1 MARMALATLLGLI
14 IVSSSRVS
22 LAEENYFSD
31 GKEQLTFNEGGERS
45 HTEKVL
51 LLSLAGAAVVS
62 GAVGAYFARDSQTRS
77 DEVSATQFHT
87 GQAWSQGRQ
96 SIYDDALGSRRIA
109 LVSLGMSAS
118 LVAATIVTYLVTDPD
133 EKVGYENWQT
143 RALARPTKGGFIV
156 GQGWTF

>member
-1 MARMALATLLGLI
+1 MALAALLGL
-14 IVSSSRVS
+14 VALGSSRVS

-31 GKEQLTFNEGGERS
+31 GKKQLTFKEEGERS
-45 HTEKVL
+45 HTEKVV

-62 GAVGAYFARDSQTRS
+62 GAVGAYFARDSQKLS

-87 GQAWSQGRQ
+87 GQAWTPSRQ
-96 SIYDDALGSRRIA
+96 STYDDALGSRRIA
-109 LVSLGMSAS
+109 LVSLGVSAS
-118 LVAATIVTYLVTDPD
+118 LVAATIVTYVITEPD

-143 RALARPTKGGFIV
+143 RTLAKPTKGGFIV